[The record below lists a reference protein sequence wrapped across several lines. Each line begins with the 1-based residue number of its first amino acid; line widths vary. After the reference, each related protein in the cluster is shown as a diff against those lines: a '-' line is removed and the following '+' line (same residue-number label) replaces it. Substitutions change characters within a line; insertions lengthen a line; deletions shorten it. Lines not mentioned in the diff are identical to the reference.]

1 MLDGSDFKGHKVKVE
16 KAKFELKGT
25 FDPTKAKDT
34 EAHKK
39 KLSKKKE
46 KQALTAQRRRL
57 LDWDDRPV
65 VKREKH
71 EKVVVIKNL
80 FFVSDIKVIT
90 AYTDIKNNFEL
101 FLNIVNKNIFKERF
115 WRCQEVK
122 GWSYEST
129 WTVWKC

>member
-1 MLDGSDFKGHKVKVE
+1 MKVE

-115 WRCQEVK
+115 
-122 GWSYEST
+122 
-129 WTVWKC
+129 